1 MKAAVFA
8 AALVAA
14 LAIAP
19 APARAQSY
27 DFTITVP
34 VNLSGLPDNI
44 TAFVVSCYILPATS
58 TVLLTSDIIA
68 SALKSTPVHGSFH
81 GNVVITMNAAPG
93 KDPALAGKYK
103 CTGQVT
109 GTLRGASGVG
119 FFPAGPTSTPS
130 FPLVA
135 GAPFYMGS
143 TSASD
148 LTRIPGR

>member
-8 AALVAA
+8 AALAAA
-14 LAIAP
+14 LVISP

-44 TAFVVSCYILPATS
+44 TAFVVTCYIVGDVS
-58 TVLLTSDIIA
+58 VMNTSDIIA
-68 SALKSTPVHGSFH
+68 SAMKSTPVHGSFR
-81 GNVVITMNAAPG
+81 GNVVLTMNANPG
-93 KDPALAGKYK
+93 KDPALARKYK
-103 CTGQVT
+103 CGGSVQ
-109 GTLRGASGVG
+109 GTLRGAVGVG
-119 FFPAGPTSTPS
+119 FFPTGPTSTPS

-143 TSASD
+143 YFAND